1 MDPKPAWILRPGGV
15 SLVGTLVLF
24 GALFAG
30 AARAASE
37 IPQLRPDAP
46 PGGTVIVPAP
56 DAPAAA
62 ARTGGTRIAAPEPR
76 HAASVSSSSG
86 AASVVRSHVVPV
98 RSSRAPAVPRGGNS
112 AKAPITAKHEAPP
125 PAPAP
130 LRHGPFPDGVG
141 AFVAGPVAEAARSG
155 ANRGIVALAG
165 VLLAFVALG
174 GGCLTLAVARVEQER

>member
-15 SLVGTLVLF
+15 SLVGTLVLS

-30 AARAASE
+30 AARAAAE
-37 IPQLRPDAP
+37 TPQLRPDAP
-46 PGGTVIVPAP
+46 PGGTVIAPAP

-98 RSSRAPAVPRGGNS
+98 RSSQAVPRGGNS
-112 AKAPITAKHEAPP
+112 AKAPIPAKHEAPA

-130 LRHGPFPDGVG
+130 LRHGRFPDGVG
-141 AFVAGPVAEAARSG
+141 AFVTGPVAEAARSG
-155 ANRGIVALAG
+155 SNRGIVALAG